1 MIIEKENGFTVIRPD
16 KGKKIT
22 TLIPSNKFFELLYLG
37 IEDSVENYIEV
48 TSEEYEEEIDTEET
62 EETIIEKDE
71 LVLAKEELI
80 KRSKTKLKN
89 ILKNSPV
96 FYEGKY
102 YTCTLE
108 KQNILYNR
116 IKLYEMGDKQG
127 KIMWNA
133 TGEESTE
140 WDYENII
147 RLAHAIENYVIKF
160 VKEQQKEEVEINKCA
175 NIEELLEYQS
185 KFLV

>member
-1 MIIEKENGFTVIRPD
+1 MKNSCFATSGKTVFELEMSDSSGVVTTLNFYMNVETRLNSEEVLMATNEIAGLETVIER
-16 KGKKIT
+16 
-22 TLIPSNKFFELLYLG
+22 LN
-37 IEDSVENYIEV
+37 N
-48 TSEEYEEEIDTEET
+48 
-62 EETIIEKDE
+62 TI
-71 LVLAKEELI
+71 EELI

-116 IKLYEMGDKQG
+116 IKLYEMGGKQG
-127 KIMWNA
+127 KIVWNA